1 MAGLA
6 RVDKKRWR
14 AGGRQRGR
22 CFAADMA
29 TFAHTHDHYTALA
42 IQHGLHR
49 AHKTITLARGQT
61 EQRTRFYGEGVR
73 RQLQGSRSV
82 KRGVLGVNRHGNCV
96 AYDQAILGTTPH
108 VASTLELVLLYLV
121 AAVLGVVV
129 CRSLKLPPMLGYLVV
144 GVLIGPNAL
153 ALARDTAGVK
163 YLAEFGV
170 VFLMFVIGLEFN
182 LPKLRSMRTLVF
194 GLGLSQVLLTMVGTL
209 LGHVALS
216 FSYAWLIGSAWQMS
230 WQGAVVLGGAMAMS
244 STAMIVKLMAERL
257 ELESEHGKRVMGV
270 LLFQDL
276 AVVPLLVLIPAL
288 GSSGEELL
296 RAVGWAALKAAAVLT
311 VLLVGVQRA
320 MRWWLTL
327 VARRKS
333 EELFMLN
340 LLLVTLGLAYLTEH
354 AGLSL
359 ALGAFVAGMLVAET
373 EYKHQVETDIR
384 PFHDVLLGLF
394 FITIGMKLDWRPVI
408 DQWLLVLLLTCGP
421 VLLKFALVAA
431 LARLFRAAPGVALRT
446 GLYLAQAGEFGF
458 VLLTLGAE
466 QGIVAPQWM
475 SPVLASMVLSML
487 ATPFLIQYSNAIVN
501 KLSASDWLMQSVA
514 LTTIAKRSISAERH
528 VIICGYGRSGQNLA
542 RLLVP
547 EGIAYMALD
556 LDPDRV
562 RQAAA
567 AGQNVVFG
575 DAARLQSLMAAG
587 LARAAAVVITYHDT
601 PSALKILRLVQEHAP
616 KVPVVVRTIDD
627 SDFERLRAAGATEVV
642 PEAIEGSLMLAGHA
656 LALVGVPMQRVIR
669 ITRDARDARYSLLR
683 GYFHGADDD
692 TVEELQQARLQ
703 SVTLP
708 EVTACAGLPLKALDL
723 HALSVSVVSIRLGSG
738 AVLEPTPQHQLKGGD
753 TLVLAGL
760 PESLA
765 LAEEKLLRG

>member
-1 MAGLA
+1 M
-6 RVDKKRWR
+6 
-14 AGGRQRGR
+14 
-22 CFAADMA
+22 
-29 TFAHTHDHYTALA
+29 
-42 IQHGLHR
+42 
-49 AHKTITLARGQT
+49 
-61 EQRTRFYGEGVR
+61 
-73 RQLQGSRSV
+73 
-82 KRGVLGVNRHGNCV
+82 
-96 AYDQAILGTTPH
+96 
-108 VASTLELVLLYLV
+108 ASTLELVLLYLI

-153 ALARDTAGVK
+153 ALAKDTAGVK

-194 GLGLSQVLLTMVGTL
+194 GLGLSQVTLTMAGTL
-209 LGHVALS
+209 IGHFALVAGFALL
-216 FSYAWLIGSAWQMS
+216 FAGQWQMS
-230 WQGAVVLGGAMAMS
+230 WQGAVVLGGAIAMS
-244 STAMIVKLMAERL
+244 STAIVVKLMAERL
-257 ELESEHGKRVMGV
+257 ELESEHGRRVMAV

-288 GSSGEELL
+288 NSTGEQLL
-296 RAVGWAALKAAAVLT
+296 LAVGLAAVKAVVLLT
-311 VLLVGVQRA
+311 LLLVGGQRV

-333 EELFMLN
+333 DELFMLN

-354 AGLSL
+354 FGLSL

-373 EYKHQVETDIR
+373 EFKHQVETDIR

-394 FITIGMKLDWRPVI
+394 FITIGMKLDWRPVL
-408 DQWLLVLLLTCGP
+408 DQWFLVLLLTSGP
-421 VLLKFALVAA
+421 VLLKFVLVAA
-431 LARLFRAAPGVALRT
+431 LARGFGAQPGVALRT

-458 VLLTLGAE
+458 VLLTLGADN
-466 QGIVAPQWM
+466 GLVAAEWM
-475 SPVLASMVLSML
+475 SPILASMVLSML
-487 ATPFLIQYSNAIVN
+487 ATPFLILYSNVIVN
-501 KLSASDWLMQSVA
+501 KLSASDWLLQSVA
-514 LTTIAKRSISAERH
+514 LTSIAKKTIGTQGH

-542 RLLVP
+542 RLLEP
-547 EGIAYMALD
+547 EKIPYMALD

-562 RQAAA
+562 RMAAA
-567 AGQNVVFG
+567 AGQSVVFG

-587 LARAAAVVITYHDT
+587 LARAAAVVVSYHDT
-601 PSALKILRLVQEHAP
+601 PSALKILRLVQDHAP
-616 KVPVVVRTIDD
+616 HVPVVVRTVDDADID
-627 SDFERLRAAGATEVV
+627 RLRAAGATEVV

-692 TVEELQQARLQ
+692 TVEELSQARLQ

-708 EVTACAGLPLKALDL
+708 LAARCVGRTLGSLALAELGL
-723 HALSVSVVSIRLGSG
+723 SVVSVRRASG
-738 AVLEPTPQHQLKGGD
+738 GVLAPDHSYLLAGGD
-753 TLVLAGL
+753 TLVLSGL
-760 PESLA
+760 PEPLA
-765 LAEEKLLRG
+765 RVEAMLMRR